1 MAIIFQVA
9 LILCVRQT
17 INEHTMTAP
26 EACFGF
32 PFEEIEQHMDNKDR
46 VGFKMTW
53 EGNSAK
59 TKGYVNWTFCFKDD
73 EGEEH
78 DSMLICFSELD
89 GQILFF
95 HYSQKVYG

>member
-1 MAIIFQVA
+1 
-9 LILCVRQT
+9 
-17 INEHTMTAP
+17 MTAP

-59 TKGYVNWTFCFKDD
+59 TKGYVNWTFCFK
-73 EGEEH
+73 GL
-78 DSMLICFSELD
+78 STNAFYCMLICFNELD
-89 GQILFF
+89 GSTFLFSD
-95 HYSQKVYG
+95 YS